1 MCFLFHLR
9 FGIIR
14 FSDGTNL
21 TMGTLSRLMCTQ
33 RRCGNQTYSFTTSK
47 LGCTLYWSF
56 LNTFVQ
62 VCLSSSSWLPT
73 CPCPPLLRELSL
85 CPFSCLLFVLPLLS
99 ALPGLSVC
107 LVLPVLSVV
116 YVFSVYPSC
125 LSIFL
130 VLSTLSVSQSDLSY
144 LSVLHAYLECR
155 LRLFCMSFLSVLLF
169 ASVLYVMSVVPPFC
183 VLRELSVLSVL
194 SVLSTFLVSIMTI
207 IF

>member
-1 MCFLFHLR
+1 M
-9 FGIIR
+9 
-14 FSDGTNL
+14 
-21 TMGTLSRLMCTQ
+21 
-33 RRCGNQTYSFTTSK
+33 
-47 LGCTLYWSF
+47 LYWSF

-73 CPCPPLLRELSL
+73 CPCPPLFRQLSL

-130 VLSTLSVSQSDLSY
+130 VLSTLSVSLTCLIFLSSMPT
-144 LSVLHAYLECR
+144 LSVAYVFSVCPFCLSFFLHLS
-155 LRLFCMSFLSVLLF
+155 CMSCLLCLPSVSWESFVGFVCLVYISCQYNDHNFLGLMDENF
-169 ASVLYVMSVVPPFC
+169 AILGFSTQDHAQPSAAFQLGYFC
-183 VLRELSVLSVL
+183 VALLKPD
-194 SVLSTFLVSIMTI
+194 
-207 IF
+207 